1 MAGGLLALNAHGL
14 FELDVHGHSDEAR
27 GVARRL
33 LAHVGPMM
41 DDSLTADALVDMRAG
56 LLAFLG
62 EWGELARVVDETA
75 PSHRSS
81 LALSLRGVASAM
93 LGDTADARRRAEAIT
108 PGKSLT
114 GPVERARILASLGDM
129 QGALTL
135 LRTTDAPGY
144 SWQYHGDVIYRLMRN
159 YPPFEQYLK
168 QRD

>member
-1 MAGGLLALNAHGL
+1 
-14 FELDVHGHSDEAR
+14 
-27 GVARRL
+27 
-33 LAHVGPMM
+33 MM